1 MGGLEV
7 GSIWGHGAYV
17 APDWSADWLHREV
30 VVLLNILAQQ
40 RYGVPYENLSAEQQA
55 PLREQV
61 KREIRSNTYDPQ
73 TGDIVVSQLRAKAIR
88 TVSAHYSA
96 LFGNDL
102 NLQALREDYAIPPNS
117 VPDPKRRS
125 AMSAFFFW
133 VAWACGTN
141 RPNSEVT
148 YTNNWPH
155 EPLIDN
161 RPTSSI
167 VLWSIV
173 SVFAC

>member
-1 MGGLEV
+1 MTTEGEVLFTREQILQGQNVWQSMGGLEV

-61 KREIRSNTYDPQ
+61 KREIRFNTYDPQ

-117 VPDPKRRS
+117 VPDPQASFCHERLFLLGGVG
-125 AMSAFFFW
+125 MW
-133 VAWACGTN
+133 
-141 RPNSEVT
+141 
-148 YTNNWPH
+148 H
-155 EPLIDN
+155 EPSQQRGYLHQ
-161 RPTSSI
+161 
-167 VLWSIV
+167 
-173 SVFAC
+173 